1 MNNTIDTTHNSTAF
15 TERQN
20 DTKGLL
26 INGTEY
32 ENFNKYKYDGDF
44 LFFINTG
51 TFSGKLYLQRNF
63 MLTFTGG
70 IVNYICT
77 ATNSL
82 SPIMKMPCSVVYY
95 SATVANSFMQL
106 CYVFRA
112 FRLILLY
119 KLNIFKVTI
128 LDENKFI
135 KNPKEGTLIEP
146 NIYYKSIYKLVNK
159 KLVWVL
165 YTVIETVV
173 AVIAITLHVIA
184 NVKYGPVCGLTPV
197 DINARI
203 NSEIHGKEFIKKYN
217 ITNFTELEDNI
228 STYYYM
234 RPMLRIPEVLTVL
247 FVLICVVIT
256 VIFLTTE
263 IKDSKRFGIKF
274 DCVSTAVITVIIGSV
289 YLVLR
294 WKMEKIIYSV
304 DNEDENKDFRFYLKQ
319 FYLRTKQGLIFFV
332 ALNCYIQL
340 TSVVIP
346 LIQCI
351 YTERENKKYENK
363 PINEIQYFYKVLKQ
377 PELVEELKEIAIQ
390 EFSVEN
396 ILFWENYCLLRNLA
410 EKVIKH
416 HKEVGGGTVD
426 SYNLFSLQDIMYTEN
441 SLSSSQPS
449 DESYD
454 PNYPLL
460 PQLVPY
466 YNSFYYTFI
475 DMDGP
480 AAVDISDDTM
490 TRIRYEFNTDP
501 TVGIFDEALSEVV
514 ENMFFS
520 IYPIFLNQNGKQVGE
535 LCKHEL

>member
-1 MNNTIDTTHNSTAF
+1 MNNTTENVTNSTIIS
-15 TERQN
+15 ERQK
-20 DTKGLL
+20 DLEGLYVGGSRY
-26 INGTEY
+26 N
-32 ENFNKYKYDGDF
+32 NFDIISNWYIFK
-44 LFFINTG
+44 
-51 TFSGKLYLQRNF
+51 QRNF

-82 SPIMKMPCSVVYY
+82 SPIMKMPCSVAYY

-135 KNPKEGTLIEP
+135 KNSKEGTLIEP

-159 KLVWVL
+159 KLVWIL

-304 DNEDENKDFRFYLKQ
+304 DDEYKNKDFRFYLKQ

-351 YTERENKKYENK
+351 YTERKNKKYENK
-363 PINEIQYFYKVLKQ
+363 PINELQYFYKVLKQ

-396 ILFWENYCLLRNLA
+396 ILFWENYCLLRNLVV
-410 EKVIKH
+410 KVTKH
-416 HKEVGGGTVD
+416 HKEVGGTVD
-426 SYNLFSLQDIMYTEN
+426 NYNLFSLQDIIYSEN
-441 SLSSSQPS
+441 STSS
-449 DESYD
+449 DGSYD
-454 PNYPLL
+454 ANYPLL

-480 AAVDISDDTM
+480 AAVNITDETI

-520 IYPIFLNQNGKQVGE
+520 IYPIFLNENSKRIGE
-535 LCKHEL
+535 LTEYKI